1 MEIGKQSLDRL
12 AASFWPRL
20 WVLLWQ
26 WAKLAGHLTRLSH
39 AQSWCCIHKQER
51 NNGSKTDSGLG
62 LSGGH
67 LQQAGHVAF
76 LLLQIAEYAN
86 QATTRWRRSTEE
98 TKHGTRVRGDSST
111 GQQTCAALD
120 KLNPID
126 MNSTPCSGSFCANF
140 GGAWL
145 GVSMQVQSS
154 RLLPTGTCAKSF
166 HNLILSSAFINSN
179 WTRKTHKWAESFRA
193 RESFNE
199 CKNRWQSWH

>member
-12 AASFWPRL
+12 AALVWPRL

-26 WAKLAGHLTRLSH
+26 GAKLAGQLARLSH

-86 QATTRWRRSTEE
+86 QSTTRLRRSTEE
-98 TKHGTRVRGDSST
+98 TKRQARHKSQRGLVNRV
-111 GQQTCAALD
+111 A
-120 KLNPID
+120 D
-126 MNSTPCSGSFCANF
+126 MC
-140 GGAWL
+140 
-145 GVSMQVQSS
+145 SS
-154 RLLPTGTCAKSF
+154 RQAKPNWYELDSLF
-166 HNLILSSAFINSN
+166 RLVLCEFWWSVTRSLDASAILA
-179 WTRKTHKWAESFRA
+179 AA
-193 RESFNE
+193 A
-199 CKNRWQSWH
+199 NRHLC